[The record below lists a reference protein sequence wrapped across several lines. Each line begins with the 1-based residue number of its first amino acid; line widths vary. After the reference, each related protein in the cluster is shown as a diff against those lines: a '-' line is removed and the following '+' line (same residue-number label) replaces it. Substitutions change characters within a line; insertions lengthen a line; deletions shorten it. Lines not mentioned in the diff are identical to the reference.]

1 MVGKPLCVS
10 SGTSLRLRTTRCHPF
25 PANMQHWHIRASY
38 IPTKENRGIHL
49 CLTILRFESIEK
61 IGASRRRASIP
72 PPTGFYGESKDLS
85 SQSII
90 VFAHNIFIE
99 PLDDCRHA
107 KTTIASTKRPTQ
119 KSSAIRQV
127 NTERFVS
134 FRLLDPSV
142 HAIGI
147 VLVGSSCFVVL
158 APFVWPKSVFTRQ
171 SPQTRGRS

>member
-1 MVGKPLCVS
+1 MLATAVDDLVEKLVRVS
-10 SGTSLRLRTTRCHPF
+10 SGTSLRLRTTRCHSF

-90 VFAHNIFIE
+90 VFGHNIFIE

-119 KSSAIRQV
+119 KSSPSLHSLGRFYLAYATYGSLRHKKKAGTIHSRQI
-127 NTERFVS
+127 FS
-134 FRLLDPSV
+134 LFS
-142 HAIGI
+142 
-147 VLVGSSCFVVL
+147 
-158 APFVWPKSVFTRQ
+158 
-171 SPQTRGRS
+171 